1 VRWDGGWADSYL
13 PNTSLARGP
22 FNLSLT
28 LDGLDVGRGIG
39 LINNVA
45 TRAGARWRR
54 WEGYGGCVWSRV
66 RGTHFGMVAARRV
79 KVHSSFARMIG
90 VRLQIIHVDYVF
102 CTFVCGFSE
111 NYR

>member
-1 VRWDGGWADSYL
+1 MGGWIDSYL

-54 WEGYGGCVWSRV
+54 WEGY
-66 RGTHFGMVAARRV
+66 
-79 KVHSSFARMIG
+79 
-90 VRLQIIHVDYVF
+90 
-102 CTFVCGFSE
+102 
-111 NYR
+111 